1 MEIKTQTLL
10 KYENLYLEKWDCHRL
25 AAHLQEL
32 ACSVSSF
39 GQKLTI
45 IRTASMVTLILLCLM
60 DSVRL
65 AAEPIPFRAVYKA
78 DYKGLPVSAV
88 GIRELKRI
96 ENGKYQL
103 SSTAQ
108 SFFVSVFEK
117 SIFELHDQYPL
128 PLEYDYKRTGIGKN
142 RDTTLTFDRQTG
154 KVVSEQGEWEIE
166 ATKGILDKL
175 SYQYRMR
182 EDLKHALKKG
192 QSWPDL
198 NYQVA
203 DNGRIKTYNF
213 EITGEEFI
221 DTPVGRIKTVKAIR
235 IRKNGGRSTTFW
247 LAPDYEFLLIRL
259 LQTEKDG
266 KGFELLLKE
275 AQFGSQ
281 QVQGLE

>member
-1 MEIKTQTLL
+1 MQTLL

-259 LQTEKDG
+259 LQTEKNG